1 MNQDRIDEINRFR
14 GILGHKPDDIV
25 SIQAL
30 DGTQQY
36 GPRHH
41 KYVRT
46 TAEII
51 EFIEKYE
58 NGLQIYFMLNPVK
71 PDSDLTTWPTEN
83 HIQYTHNIYLDID
96 CDKTDD
102 VITDPKK
109 LKYYAATE
117 EEYKAVWPIA
127 DKVKAWLNDWSFGAG
142 YCDKT
147 GNGIRFILPIP
158 PFDVSDEIIRKEFK
172 NKILTFY
179 EEIEKDL
186 NIKLDSVQDIRRITG
201 IPGTLNRKLET
212 ETRKNRMREPGEVTE
227 RTEDKAL
234 LNHILS
240 LKPKQKGAKGKGKA
254 KPATGKTPDIGNTT
268 KVHYSAVLNDLIK
281 TDSEFLRLY
290 SGDLK
295 EDETDRSD
303 LEMIVVNKLIK
314 KGYNHNKNSLNFDEI
329 NTIMNKCKIG
339 KWADD
344 TEHYRKQTY
353 NSALDFCEEPETHT
367 TEAQTAIKAEI
378 EPGVFL
384 VSDVHNHYWKS
395 SIIKDGRVV
404 GQEVTSKFPLWVA
417 DEKRDRGLRQSLEV
431 IEIGKKTTRRNIL
444 LKAINEIPDTVRRE
458 LMNKPEPEEPEDFE
472 YISGIGWQQI
482 KEHIENYMLIDD
494 WAPIATTL
502 ATALTTKMPGDPVW
516 LLSIAPPGAGKSEII
531 RGYTPNG
538 RPNKYVHPISSIT
551 PNTFI
556 SGLPE
561 NEDLLP
567 RLDSKIVTIKD
578 FTTILTKQKDARNE
592 ILGQLREIYD
602 GYYAIE
608 TGSGVGTRGY
618 NSKFTLI
625 AGCTP
630 YIDNF
635 GGLQSLLGER
645 FVRIRDHGKGGE
657 NDTHRDKIT
666 KKAYEGE
673 GIEDTMRQDIANNI
687 LSMYKD
693 FNPDT
698 LPEIPEDMAE
708 IIMSCAAIIAVLR
721 TGVHRDHYH
730 NITSIPEPE
739 YPTRIVKQLKKLA
752 YGLAFVFGKSTVDNE
767 IIEYIYRVSL
777 DTVEKRRVEILKNVG
792 VEEYKTSQIAK
803 KVNLPTN
810 TVKEVL
816 EDLAALKVCKRT
828 QKKSDDPDK
837 SNDKMPYLWSLNVNS
852 DLIKNVHC
860 VETKLN
866 LVDTHIRTGVHYNI
880 YSNIIDN
887 VICDIHGCSI
897 LRINEYEDNYEGLI
911 KRLEDELGEDYDHT
925 PFGKIVNAMNQHE
938 ELKKD
943 LGPYRIGTDNEI
955 KAFLSSTYGAPYQQ
969 HKAVMP
975 LIVEIRNN
983 GEVPA

>member
-1 MNQDRIDEINRFR
+1 M
-14 GILGHKPDDIV
+14 LGHEPGNIV
-25 SIQAL
+25 SMQAL
-30 DGTQQY
+30 DGTKD
-36 GPRHH
+36 GGERHH
-41 KYVRT
+41 RYVT
-46 TAEII
+46 TTE
-51 EFIEKYE
+51 EMLKFIEKYE
-58 NGLQIYFMLNPVK
+58 NGLQIYMMLNPVK
-71 PDSDLTTWPTEN
+71 PDTNLSKWPTEN
-83 HIQYTHNIYLDID
+83 EIQYTHNIYLDID
-96 CDKTDD
+96 CHKTDS
-102 VITDPKK
+102 VITDQKE
-109 LKYYAATE
+109 LKFYAATAA
-117 EEYKAVWPIA
+117 EYEAVWSTVDI
-127 DKVKAWLNDWSFGAG
+127 VNGWLTSRGFGRG
-142 YCDKT
+142 YSDKT
-147 GNGIRFILPIP
+147 GNGIRFVLPIP
-158 PFDVSDEIIRKEFK
+158 SYDVSDPIVTKIFK
-172 NKILTFY
+172 FKTRNFY
-179 EEIEKDL
+179 DEIEK
-186 NIKLDSVQDIRRITG
+186 NMKIKLDSVQDIRRITG
-201 IPGTLNRKLET
+201 IPGTLNKKLET

-227 RTEDKAL
+227 RIEDKAL

-240 LKPKQKGAKGKGKA
+240 LRPKQKGATGKGKA
-254 KPATGKTPDIGNTT
+254 KPATGKTPIIENTT
-268 KVHYSAVLNDLIK
+268 KVHYSVVLNDLIK
-281 TDSEFLRLY
+281 NDQEFVRLY
-290 SGDLK
+290 SGNLK
-295 EDETDRSD
+295 EDETNRSD
-303 LEMIVVNKLIK
+303 LEMIVVNKLIR
-314 KGYNHNKNSLNFDEI
+314 KGYTHNKHGLNFDELDA
-329 NTIMNKCKIG
+329 IMKKCKIG

-344 TEHYRKQTY
+344 TEHYKTQTY
-353 NSALDFCEEPETHT
+353 NSALDYCKLPETQKH
-367 TEAQTAIKAEI
+367 EAQTAIKAEI

-395 SIIKDGRVV
+395 SIIKNGRVV
-404 GQEVTSKFPLWVA
+404 GQEVTSKIPLWVA

-431 IEIGKKTTRRNIL
+431 IDIGKKTTRRNIL

-458 LMNKPEPEEPEDFE
+458 LMNKPEPEEPEDFT
-472 YISGIGWQQI
+472 YINGVKWQQV
-482 KEHIENYMLIDD
+482 KENIEKYMLIDD

-502 ATALTTKMPGDPVW
+502 ATSLTGKMPGDPVW

-567 RLDSKIVTIKD
+567 RLDGKIVTIKD

-657 NDTHRDKIT
+657 NDTHRDDIT

-698 LPEIPEDMAE
+698 LPEIPGDMAE

-777 DTVEKRRVEILKNVG
+777 DTVEKRRVEVLKNVG

-837 SNDKMPYLWSLNVNS
+837 SNDKMPYLWSLNMKS

-860 VETKLN
+860 VETRLN
-866 LVDTHIRTGVHYNI
+866 LVDTHNRTSVHYNI
-880 YSNIIDN
+880 YSNIINN
-887 VICDIHGCSI
+887 VICDIYGAPI
-897 LRINEYEDNYEGLI
+897 LRINDQKNNYVGLI
-911 KRLEDELGEDYDHT
+911 KRLELELGDDYDHT
-925 PFGKIVNAMNQHE
+925 PFGQIVNAMNQHE

-943 LGPYRIGTDNEI
+943 LGPYRIKTENEI
-955 KAFLSSTYGAPYQQ
+955 KAFLSSTWGRPLQQ
-969 HKAVMP
+969 YKAVIP

-983 GEVPA
+983 GGVPA